1 MERID
6 CGDEMVEFLFAGW
19 SSADAV
25 IDEAFVK
32 IRFWS
37 VVVREK
43 FIFNKT
49 YEKVA
54 VARSHF
60 SSHCNAVDFL
70 VVVVAKWKAVKCENQ
85 FS

>member
-49 YEKVA
+49 YEKVG

-60 SSHCNAVDFL
+60 SSHALQRRWFARSGCRQM
-70 VVVVAKWKAVKCENQ
+70 K
-85 FS
+85 SS